1 MHTGESS
8 QVHCAMMKRAYA
20 DFNFLVII
28 PKEREREK
36 WIDQHIIHVQRSLAW
51 AVHSKRPE

>member
-8 QVHCAMMKRAYA
+8 RVHCAMMKRAYA

-28 PKEREREK
+28 PKEREK
-36 WIDQHIIHVQRSLAW
+36 WIEQHIIHVQRSLAW